1 MKETIKQ
8 NLLDKLNK
16 VYHILD
22 NIPTLE
28 GDESEKQLTEAYS
41 MIILMIKELGETKW
55 LRKFLSL

>member
-16 VYHILD
+16 VYHILED
-22 NIPTLE
+22 IPTLE

-41 MIILMIKELGETKW
+41 MVLSMIKELGEKND
-55 LRKFLSL
+55 